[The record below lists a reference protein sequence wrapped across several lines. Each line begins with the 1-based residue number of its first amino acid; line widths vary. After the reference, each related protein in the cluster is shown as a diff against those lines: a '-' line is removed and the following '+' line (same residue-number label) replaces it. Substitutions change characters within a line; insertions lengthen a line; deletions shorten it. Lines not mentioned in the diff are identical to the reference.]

1 MSFAGRCPLYG
12 LDIETDTST
21 DGLDPGVAAVV
32 AVALSSRAT
41 GEVVLTGGEAGILEA
56 LDSHLRDVEPGILV
70 TWNGGAFD
78 LPFLFSRGGAAGVSL
93 GLELAWDP
101 SGYRLGRRPLP
112 GHLGTYVAAWYGHG
126 HLDAYRAWRRLRDPQ
141 ERCGLK
147 EVARSVGLEAV
158 ELDDPSQVHGIPLGQ
173 LRRYVASDASLARRL
188 AELRWREV
196 RPFRDRMPP
205 GGQLAFA

>member
-1 MSFAGRCPLYG
+1 MSFAGRRPLYG

-21 DGLDPGVAAVV
+21 DGLDPGRAAVV

-41 GEVVLTGGEAGILEA
+41 GELVLTGGEAGILQA
-56 LDSHLRDVEPGILV
+56 LDSHLRDALPGILV

-78 LPFLFSRGGAAGVSL
+78 LPFLSSRATASGVAL
-93 GLELAWDP
+93 GLSLAWDP
-101 SGYRLGRRPLP
+101 AGYRPGRRPLP
-112 GHLGTYVAAWYGHG
+112 GHLGTYAATWYDHH
-126 HLDAYRAWRRLRDPQ
+126 HLDAYRAWRRLSDPE

-158 ELDDPSQVHGIPLGQ
+158 ELDDPTRVHDVPLGE

-196 RPFRDRMPP
+196 RSFRDRMPP
-205 GGQLAFA
+205 GGQLALG